1 MGALVRAVDWAATP
15 LGPVEGWPRS
25 LITAVT
31 LVLESRYPMMVLW
44 GPDLIQV
51 YNDAFRPILGATKHP
66 AALGQGASA
75 CWSEIWDVIGP
86 LFARVRETG
95 EAVWM
100 EDLLLLLDRYGYHGS
115 LYGHFGQGC
124 LHTSTDFDLE
134 TADGI
139 AAFRSFVEEAD
150 HG

>member
-1 MGALVRAVDWAATP
+1 MSVSDQARGTGAAEVLSGGGEMGALVRAVDWAATP
-15 LGPVEGWPRS
+15 LGPLGGWPRS

-66 AALGQGASA
+66 AALGQRASA

-86 LFARVRETG
+86 LFARVREACRRCGTPRRPSSRRPG
-95 EAVWM
+95 APS
-100 EDLLLLLDRYGYHGS
+100 R
-115 LYGHFGQGC
+115 
-124 LHTSTDFDLE
+124 
-134 TADGI
+134 
-139 AAFRSFVEEAD
+139 
-150 HG
+150 

>member
-1 MGALVRAVDWAATP
+1 MGPAKQWAARADQTGRWSTTRAGRGAGRGPLMSVSDQARGTGAAEVLAGGGEMGALVRAMDWAATL

-51 YNDAFRPILGATKHP
+51 YNDAFRPILGTTKHP
-66 AALGQGASA
+66 AALGQRATA

-86 LFARVRETG
+86 LFARAG
-95 EAVWM
+95 
-100 EDLLLLLDRYGYHGS
+100 DRRGG
-115 LYGHFGQGC
+115 L
-124 LHTSTDFDLE
+124 
-134 TADGI
+134 
-139 AAFRSFVEEAD
+139 
-150 HG
+150 